1 MAVHPRHA
9 TAEAIESHEADGR
22 EACASHRGR
31 ATQLHGEDALVAKIQ
46 EYKKAIAAFLGALA
60 PVWAIVEAADWST
73 KAGLEA
79 SIIPI
84 VAGIVTALAPKN
96 KQPAPPSAP
105 ISVAADV
112 AAPKP

>member
-1 MAVHPRHA
+1 
-9 TAEAIESHEADGR
+9 
-22 EACASHRGR
+22 
-31 ATQLHGEDALVAKIQ
+31 VAKIQ

-96 KQPAPPSAP
+96 KQPAPPPAP
-105 ISVAADV
+105 IAADV
-112 AAPKP
+112 TAPKP